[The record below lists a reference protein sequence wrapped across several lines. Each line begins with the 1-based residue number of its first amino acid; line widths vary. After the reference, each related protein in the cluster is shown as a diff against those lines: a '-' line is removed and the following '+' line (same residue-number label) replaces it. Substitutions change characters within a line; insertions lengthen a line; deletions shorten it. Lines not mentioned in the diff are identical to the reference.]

1 VVSEAATELGVKID
15 PDTVNRYLAD
25 RILESAIGEELQRQI
40 TKAVTEL
47 GQSYRSPFANIIA
60 AHVEKE
66 IARLIQEEYAEQ
78 ITALVREKVTEQFTT
93 DLIGKAFEAFER
105 RAYA

>member
-1 VVSEAATELGVKID
+1 MSEAAELGVKID

-60 AHVEKE
+60 QHVEME
-66 IARLIQEEYAEQ
+66 IARLIREEYVEQ
-78 ITALVREKVTEQFTT
+78 ITALVREKVTEQFTA
-93 DLIGKAFEAFER
+93 DLIDKAFEAFR
-105 RAYA
+105 QRAYA